1 MIDIKL
7 GSCVAVSH
15 APTILGMDAQ
25 VVLPLVDMTTP
36 RRPHQPRRVDPVVCL
51 QSEIFGQGTECEWL
65 GHPPLST
72 REERFAASGI
82 QSEHIYDGYDSPVGS
97 PASSSGPPAALP
109 RPRVATRAEIEER
122 CRSHTCSLEG
132 GRRSDLALLAPAAR
146 AVSER
151 MLTQLYAELN
161 PWVGGRARWV
171 TEGQV
176 AGGRPSLD
184 VRLDHNWADQRL
196 YLDRHHVA
204 RLCRI
209 LQDLPEDMPAKPS
222 QEHVCVEF
230 VRCLEQQWVTVDQLM
245 PPNWLYVDQ
254 KLDHDEEK
262 DRWVLKGSYMTHVPS
277 SANKQGVVKPREQG
291 RALDSLNPIQRL
303 QHTLQELFKYPSG
316 EVAGTLMWDLKERVL
331 CVQPSAATQYLEL
344 MRCTLDHALVYN
356 SEELLDELQ
365 LPHWYESTGVWTYQ
379 LLRYL
384 CPVDME
390 SLSVGILRQY
400 NRHGSEAPPLE
411 LVSLGSST
419 KYYPVGD
426 GLGGAGRVFSEN
438 AAAQEYV
445 RLGEMRKMLKAV
457 NTRQQGCDALEA
469 DAERRPPPP
478 NNMVNMRLT
487 KRAPA
492 QPPAPAAGA
501 GPSRAVAGPS
511 RARSSSRSPPRSS
524 HIARPSQAVAG
535 PSRARSSDH
544 SPPHLSHIAHCRTP
558 SPSSSSHG
566 PEDLVSPRFVCA
578 TAACPSDP
586 DISPPRGRSPPA
598 SPALTNAGSWANSF
612 RVARDSRSPSSGG
625 PPPTPPSPP
634 RAGRLPR
641 SPARAPPSPA
651 GSDWDAARM
660 ATTSASSVCRFL
672 SVEEV
677 SALKDRRNLT
687 VFMIRFGVTFYDR
700 CRGQRVMY
708 QLGVCN
714 KERGLRLRRHPG
726 ITSKV
731 EKKHNK
737 TIACGNNGWR
747 LPLGGQTTSS
757 NLLEAMISAYAD
769 LSRRDSGHKL
779 PGGHARNIAYSLC
792 TYVEIGAAH
801 VLRCM
806 AHPNATPVYYIFL
819 EDARCLTWHAEFTN
833 EYFERDD
840 RKFTGLQWGTRESA
854 APWLLP
860 ALGALEALRLPPPPP
875 PPPAHQALVAERSE
889 HVDTA
894 WRRNVHEVRD
904 PPARRQGQPS
914 SRTYEHQPGAGGGP
928 LEARCPAGVYLV
940 CGQCSGLVVAGT
952 RSHSRGRRVGDVGGN
967 GLALVVVPFSSLVE
981 ALRGLVFEPTARMV
995 VGCSTLSPSCIL
1007 RHLGLMGSRLR
1018 LCATA
1023 LLLVVLA
1030 WLWVCASIYA
1040 EDVACHASCI
1050 VHDPLDAGHIRRG
1063 RGWTIPSL
1071 RWSQVFLLGRVR
1083 LPALP
1088 ARLDKPRFAARWTQL
1103 RRNLRL
1109 HRIAQAAY
1117 MALVLAVVVFTAAG
1131 GSTCLAHGGWRV
1143 MACFFASNSPQ
1154 SSRQWE
1160 PGWVAN
1166 VAEQDEVLPYTVLD
1180 ELQPLG
1186 DTTVTKDEAAW
1197 LDTELNA
1204 TFGGHP
1210 DFKEEHWEEMRNVLR
1225 RCKTTFANSPH
1236 DLTGYKG
1243 KAEHNTFS
1251 IPFVDESKA
1260 AYQSPRKY
1268 NEVLRGPQGCQPALP
1283 QCLKDNTLPHRPE
1296 ELYQKVAKAK
1306 FKTTL
1311 DATKAFHQ
1319 IPMATEEDRSKT
1331 AFWWKN
1337 QLYQYTSMPFGA
1349 AGATSAFVRIMDY
1362 ELRHLQHCTV
1372 AYVDDVVVYT
1382 DSTPEQHLKDVEDVL
1397 RTLGDA
1403 GIRLHAGKSTFG
1415 ITSGKTSASLNRIGH
1430 NSIGAQEAKCK
1441 AIQELPSPQDKT
1453 GLRSILGMMNYYKGL
1468 VGEPGGPNY
1477 SEMARPLNDLLK
1489 KEVTDIK
1496 GAWGKEQDRALQ
1508 ELKDALCS
1516 GRCLRP
1522 IDYDRPLILYTD
1534 WSTYGIGA
1542 VLGQKDDDGKEY
1554 ICMAISRSLSKT
1566 ERQYASFK
1574 GEMLAVVWAVR
1585 TLRQYLHG
1593 VHFTLVTDHS
1603 PLTTLMEKADLQGQ
1617 HLRWAISLQEFDF
1630 TVKYRPGA
1638 KNSNADAPSRY
1649 PLPSTTDETGARHE
1663 REKVTALHAGVG
1675 EVHMKDFCD
1684 HLCFMLAGDAF
1695 PGEEATPEV
1704 QVANYCRMAAMEQ
1717 LGTGPVHRLFDLHYR
1732 EELECNH
1739 GDMFDTDLPELV
1751 TDSGR
1756 LARAAW
1762 KALSLVR
1769 PTRGTHGEGSPAM
1782 YSNEYFEGERILKP
1796 EKVDTRVLGRRF
1808 FSQAR
1813 EEGVVCYEPCGGLC
1827 AGLEMLLRSGM
1838 KVDRYLYQDISP
1850 SSRTVARARCTALL
1864 RRYPDL
1870 ISPRAIEFG
1879 ALPQDLRDTTS
1890 ADFIRAGALQGRQWV
1905 MVCGFPCQDLS
1916 PAGTLTG
1923 LDGRHSKLFYEVV
1936 RLLST
1941 LQQLQQQRPPGYILE
1956 NVSPLSH
1963 RPGTKIRDEVFPYI
1977 ASVIGRPVSFDAAQA
1992 GAYAHRLRAYWSNL
2006 FQSHQFRSVM
2016 SKVVRPEGRIVSSII
2031 CKGWHPRPV
2040 IRTDRAPHYVV
2051 NVVGEPLRALPTI
2064 MATQGSRAFRRARM
2078 GTVVRNQDDED
2089 AEEES
2094 REVNLDEKA
2103 RAMGYSAS
2111 ELRMADGLNDVELA
2125 SILGLAMDR
2134 RAMELLMAVAEA
2146 SRKGLPHSEESP
2158 EAENSPGQPIA
2169 VDNNWADHE
2178 RSDLQQR
2185 QALLAEWVEN
2195 SNAYTQQVAKTMT
2208 HRDWEEKLRVMCSQ
2222 GQKGAEG
2229 IGAQRQKAGT
2239 KKKKKKKEWQLYT
2252 MAQYRQRHENHFVKE
2267 GATPAA
2273 RVDVPAWSPPAKDS
2287 EMRLPRLACTTRFE
2301 DLMASV
2307 AEQQVDRDKH
2317 RDVHDDA
2324 WCLRWLKSNGRV
2336 RLPEEEV
2343 RRVRRRAARHR
2354 WDEATDEIYMVT
2366 LSGKEVRIPKPADRL
2381 ALVKEYHSRTGHWGI
2396 RRTQYLLWQRHWWAD
2411 LKKDVEAVVTQCE
2424 TCQRVKTHYAREEAC
2439 LSPLEIVS
2447 FMYRWSLDLAWPSRR
2462 ETKSG
2467 NNRVLIM
2474 TEHYTRFIVCV
2485 PIPDKEASTIAAAF
2499 RSHVLAVF
2507 GAPAEC
2513 LVDGGKEFEGE
2524 FKQLCRDCLI
2534 DRRVTSPDSPE
2545 GNGLTERV
2553 VRTMK
2558 FCFKK
2563 LALEKGLDY
2572 EWDEQL
2578 WPLVLSYNAA
2588 RQESTGVAP
2597 FTMLFAQEAVVPP
2610 DLKQAPSIDFGA
2622 EVEDEKDAR
2631 VKDLHRRAQVVR
2643 RLMVHAGCSLEV
2655 AQHRDT
2661 LHYEGRRGGGYEPSP
2676 HQFKVGDFVYIRQKP
2691 RSGMEVATK
2700 SAILKLVK
2708 IQRDGVVV
2716 LEDAT
2721 KLREKSTVQSIA
2733 PCHLQV
2739 KDQYDCSA
2747 AVPSKHLACEVCR
2760 KTDGE
2765 AEMLLCDAC
2774 NRGYHLWC
2782 LTPAL
2787 DGVPEGE
2794 WLCPRCSGTGMQAA
2808 NAEVQTQKDESS
2820 GALEDRLGM
2829 KEQQLNEKLSAE
2841 MRLLPADVGPRRVV
2855 KGDKFQP
2862 WHAISS
2868 REMLLKE
2875 KDMFLGMPDQIDW
2888 GRQDKVKSLFIK
2900 SLDPVFYAPVVNR
2913 LLLHDQRAAES
2924 LATIRQWTRECY
2936 AQHGTDSHVPPA
2948 ARTFSALALTGQ
2960 SDDEDFKTIF
2970 SELRDQLFDMKKE
2983 INALHNRIDDTKGFT
2998 TRSDKNAIGRGGHGD
3013 GVRFAAKPLPEHG
3026 NFPQT
3031 FRGKPSGK
3039 VAFHKPTGTFVPL
3052 CRNPTC
3058 SATAEKHWHR
3068 DCPHGGPRGH
3078 VGAHGFSVADS
3089 ENDVFATLF
3098 QNAMDNNDAA
3108 RFDAVC
3114 CIADGKPELF
3124 CVNKHAVKHY
3134 KSSATLT
3141 YVNRETVKLYTR

>member
-1 MIDIKL
+1 MWEATTGHL
-7 GSCVAVSH
+7 SWC
-15 APTILGMDAQ
+15 PFQ
-25 VVLPLVDMTTP
+25 VWW
-36 RRPHQPRRVDPVVCL
+36 RRFV
-51 QSEIFGQGTECEWL
+51 
-65 GHPPLST
+65 
-72 REERFAASGI
+72 
-82 QSEHIYDGYDSPVGS
+82 
-97 PASSSGPPAALP
+97 
-109 RPRVATRAEIEER
+109 
-122 CRSHTCSLEG
+122 
-132 GRRSDLALLAPAAR
+132 
-146 AVSER
+146 
-151 MLTQLYAELN
+151 
-161 PWVGGRARWV
+161 
-171 TEGQV
+171 
-176 AGGRPSLD
+176 PSLLHQLP
-184 VRLDHNWADQRL
+184 VWWST
-196 YLDRHHVA
+196 A
-204 RLCRI
+204 R
-209 LQDLPEDMPAKPS
+209 
-222 QEHVCVEF
+222 
-230 VRCLEQQWVTVDQLM
+230 RCPLRASYDI
-245 PPNWLYVDQ
+245 
-254 KLDHDEEK
+254 
-262 DRWVLKGSYMTHVPS
+262 WVLW
-277 SANKQGVVKPREQG
+277 
-291 RALDSLNPIQRL
+291 ALACVWYVGLLIL
-303 QHTLQELFKYPSG
+303 
-316 EVAGTLMWDLKERVL
+316 RV
-331 CVQPSAATQYLEL
+331 
-344 MRCTLDHALVYN
+344 
-356 SEELLDELQ
+356 
-365 LPHWYESTGVWTYQ
+365 TGVY
-379 LLRYL
+379 
-384 CPVDME
+384 
-390 SLSVGILRQY
+390 
-400 NRHGSEAPPLE
+400 
-411 LVSLGSST
+411 
-419 KYYPVGD
+419 
-426 GLGGAGRVFSEN
+426 AGVHRV
-438 AAAQEYV
+438 
-445 RLGEMRKMLKAV
+445 
-457 NTRQQGCDALEA
+457 
-469 DAERRPPPP
+469 
-478 NNMVNMRLT
+478 
-487 KRAPA
+487 
-492 QPPAPAAGA
+492 
-501 GPSRAVAGPS
+501 
-511 RARSSSRSPPRSS
+511 
-524 HIARPSQAVAG
+524 
-535 PSRARSSDH
+535 
-544 SPPHLSHIAHCRTP
+544 
-558 SPSSSSHG
+558 
-566 PEDLVSPRFVCA
+566 
-578 TAACPSDP
+578 
-586 DISPPRGRSPPA
+586 
-598 SPALTNAGSWANSF
+598 
-612 RVARDSRSPSSGG
+612 
-625 PPPTPPSPP
+625 
-634 RAGRLPR
+634 RAG
-641 SPARAPPSPA
+641 
-651 GSDWDAARM
+651 DW
-660 ATTSASSVCRFL
+660 V
-672 SVEEV
+672 
-677 SALKDRRNLT
+677 
-687 VFMIRFGVTFYDR
+687 
-700 CRGQRVMY
+700 VM
-708 QLGVCN
+708 
-714 KERGLRLRRHPG
+714 
-726 ITSKV
+726 
-731 EKKHNK
+731 
-737 TIACGNNGWR
+737 
-747 LPLGGQTTSS
+747 PL
-757 NLLEAMISAYAD
+757 
-769 LSRRDSGHKL
+769 
-779 PGGHARNIAYSLC
+779 
-792 TYVEIGAAH
+792 
-801 VLRCM
+801 
-806 AHPNATPVYYIFL
+806 
-819 EDARCLTWHAEFTN
+819 
-833 EYFERDD
+833 
-840 RKFTGLQWGTRESA
+840 
-854 APWLLP
+854 
-860 ALGALEALRLPPPPP
+860 
-875 PPPAHQALVAERSE
+875 
-889 HVDTA
+889 
-894 WRRNVHEVRD
+894 
-904 PPARRQGQPS
+904 
-914 SRTYEHQPGAGGGP
+914 
-928 LEARCPAGVYLV
+928 
-940 CGQCSGLVVAGT
+940 
-952 RSHSRGRRVGDVGGN
+952 
-967 GLALVVVPFSSLVE
+967 
-981 ALRGLVFEPTARMV
+981 RMV
-995 VGCSTLSPSCIL
+995 VISLACWSQCVIF
-1007 RHLGLMGSRLR
+1007 
-1018 LCATA
+1018 
-1023 LLLVVLA
+1023 LLFMVLA
-1030 WLWVCASIYA
+1030 WLWVCAEIYA
-1040 EDVACHASCI
+1040 GDVACHGSGPSRC
-1050 VHDPLDAGHIRRG
+1050 PFGAGHIRRG
-1063 RGWTIPSL
+1063 RGWTIPTL
-1071 RWSQVFLLGRVR
+1071 RWSQVFLLGRMR
-1083 LPALP
+1083 LPVLP
-1088 ARLDKPRFAARWTQL
+1088 ARLEKPRFAARWARL

-1109 HRIAQAAY
+1109 HRVAQAAY
-1117 MALVLAVVVFTAAG
+1117 VAFVLAVVVFTAAG
-1131 GSTCLAHGGWRV
+1131 GSTRLAHGGWRV
-1143 MACFFASNSPQ
+1143 MACFFASHSPAAAAHFNRILRFFLLLCGILWVAGKMTECAPIIYGVTSPTRSAWGSSPCTSWEAQQ

-1236 DLTGYKG
+1236 DLKGYKG
-1243 KAEHNTFS
+1243 KAKHNTFS

-1260 AYQSPRKY
+1260 AYQRPRKY
-1268 NEVLRGPQGCQPALP
+1268 SPGEQEIIDIHCKELLEYGFIEPAAKHCRHASNVVVAGKKDHETGLWTQTRFCVDLRGVNRHS
-1283 QCLKDNTLPHRPE
+1283 LKDNTLPHRPE

-1337 QLYQYTSMPFGA
+1337 QLVPIHLD
-1349 AGATSAFVRIMDY
+1349 AFWCSWSYFCVR
-1362 ELRHLQHCTV
+1362 
-1372 AYVDDVVVYT
+1372 
-1382 DSTPEQHLKDVEDVL
+1382 
-1397 RTLGDA
+1397 
-1403 GIRLHAGKSTFG
+1403 KSTFG
-1415 ITSGKTSASLNRIGH
+1415 AATVDFLGYRIGH

-1496 GAWGKEQDRALQ
+1496 AAWGKQQDQALQ

-1630 TVKYRPGA
+1630 TVQYRPGA
-1638 KNSNADAPSRY
+1638 KNSNADVPSRY

-1663 REKVTALHAGVG
+1663 REKVTAFHAGVG
-1675 EVHMKDFCD
+1675 EVHTKDFCD
-1684 HLCFMLAGDAF
+1684 HLCLMLAGDAS

-1717 LGTGPVHRLFDLHYR
+1717 LGTGPVHRLFDLHYH

-1769 PTRGTHGEGSPAM
+1769 PTRGTHGEGSPAV

-1796 EKVDTRVLGRRF
+1796 EKVDTRVLSSRF

-1813 EEGVVCYEPCGGLC
+1813 QEGVVCYEPCGGLC

-1850 SSRTVARARCTALL
+1850 SSQTVARARCAALL

-1870 ISPRAIEFG
+1870 ISPHAIELG
-1879 ALPQDLRDTTS
+1879 ALPQDLRETTS

-1941 LQQLQQQRPPGYILE
+1941 LQQLQRQRPPGYILE

-2078 GTVVRNQDDED
+2078 GTVVRNQDGED

-2094 REVNLDEKA
+2094 REVNLEEKT

-2111 ELRMADGLNDVELA
+2111 ELRMADGLSDVELA

-2146 SRKGLPHSEESP
+2146 SRKGLPHSKESP

-2208 HRDWEEKLRVMCSQ
+2208 HRDWEEKLRIMCSQ

-2239 KKKKKKKEWQLYT
+2239 KKKKKNEWQLYT

-2267 GATPAA
+2267 GAIPAA
-2273 RVDVPAWSPPAKDS
+2273 HVDVPAWSPPTRES
-2287 EMRLPRLACTTRFE
+2287 EMRLPRLTCTTRFE

-2366 LSGKEVRIPKPADRL
+2366 MSGKEVRIPKPADRL

-2396 RRTQYLLWQRHWWAD
+2396 RRTQHLLWQRHWWAD

-2610 DLKQAPSIDFGA
+2610 DLKRAPSIDFA
-2622 EVEDEKDAR
+2622 VEVEDEKDAR
-2631 VKDLHRRAQVVR
+2631 VKDLHQRAQVVR

-2655 AQHRDT
+2655 AQHRDA
-2661 LHYEGRRGGGYEPSP
+2661 LHYERRRGGGYEPSP

-2765 AEMLLCDAC
+2765 AEMLLCDTC

-2794 WLCPRCSGTGMQAA
+2794 WLCPMCSGTGRQAA

-2820 GALEDRLGM
+2820 GALEDKLGM

-2875 KDMFLGMPDQIDW
+2875 EDMFLGMPDQIDW
-2888 GRQDKVKSLFIK
+2888 GRQDKLSEAVQIFMPGHWNEGHRTVLSKKYREQKAMARHLRDAPLMPALAEEEVERRGELRHMTKAQVKEASALQWGLELVITVPSEVRRLATEVDWK
-2900 SLDPVFYAPVVNR
+2900 SVNGVWDPWAGTGVISEVMVEQWPQLRFMNNDWNSQLGWPEAHDALQPGNYRIWKEKYGICDAVVTSPWFAALDIAFPLAVMASRVVACVHVPSYY
-2913 LLLHDQRAAES
+2913 LTDMTESRAAYFRRLSQTGRLHVIGHLEHGPIGRRCMWV
-2924 LATIRQWTRECY
+2924 LVFKNPLIR
-2936 AQHGTDSHVPPA
+2936 
-2948 ARTFSALALTGQ
+2948 ARMLQGGEGEGIGMFTFSL
-2960 SDDEDFKTIF
+2960 
-2970 SELRDQLFDMKKE
+2970 
-2983 INALHNRIDDTKGFT
+2983 
-2998 TRSDKNAIGRGGHGD
+2998 
-3013 GVRFAAKPLPEHG
+3013 
-3026 NFPQT
+3026 
-3031 FRGKPSGK
+3031 GK
-3039 VAFHKPTGTFVPL
+3039 F
-3052 CRNPTC
+3052 
-3058 SATAEKHWHR
+3058 
-3068 DCPHGGPRGH
+3068 
-3078 VGAHGFSVADS
+3078 
-3089 ENDVFATLF
+3089 
-3098 QNAMDNNDAA
+3098 M
-3108 RFDAVC
+3108 
-3114 CIADGKPELF
+3114 ADGDTTQYAEQA
-3124 CVNKHAVKHY
+3124 HI
-3134 KSSATLT
+3134 
-3141 YVNRETVKLYTR
+3141 

>member
-1 MIDIKL
+1 
-7 GSCVAVSH
+7 
-15 APTILGMDAQ
+15 
-25 VVLPLVDMTTP
+25 
-36 RRPHQPRRVDPVVCL
+36 
-51 QSEIFGQGTECEWL
+51 
-65 GHPPLST
+65 
-72 REERFAASGI
+72 
-82 QSEHIYDGYDSPVGS
+82 
-97 PASSSGPPAALP
+97 
-109 RPRVATRAEIEER
+109 
-122 CRSHTCSLEG
+122 
-132 GRRSDLALLAPAAR
+132 
-146 AVSER
+146 
-151 MLTQLYAELN
+151 
-161 PWVGGRARWV
+161 
-171 TEGQV
+171 
-176 AGGRPSLD
+176 
-184 VRLDHNWADQRL
+184 
-196 YLDRHHVA
+196 
-204 RLCRI
+204 
-209 LQDLPEDMPAKPS
+209 
-222 QEHVCVEF
+222 
-230 VRCLEQQWVTVDQLM
+230 
-245 PPNWLYVDQ
+245 
-254 KLDHDEEK
+254 
-262 DRWVLKGSYMTHVPS
+262 
-277 SANKQGVVKPREQG
+277 
-291 RALDSLNPIQRL
+291 
-303 QHTLQELFKYPSG
+303 
-316 EVAGTLMWDLKERVL
+316 
-331 CVQPSAATQYLEL
+331 
-344 MRCTLDHALVYN
+344 
-356 SEELLDELQ
+356 
-365 LPHWYESTGVWTYQ
+365 
-379 LLRYL
+379 
-384 CPVDME
+384 
-390 SLSVGILRQY
+390 
-400 NRHGSEAPPLE
+400 
-411 LVSLGSST
+411 
-419 KYYPVGD
+419 
-426 GLGGAGRVFSEN
+426 
-438 AAAQEYV
+438 
-445 RLGEMRKMLKAV
+445 
-457 NTRQQGCDALEA
+457 
-469 DAERRPPPP
+469 
-478 NNMVNMRLT
+478 
-487 KRAPA
+487 
-492 QPPAPAAGA
+492 
-501 GPSRAVAGPS
+501 
-511 RARSSSRSPPRSS
+511 
-524 HIARPSQAVAG
+524 
-535 PSRARSSDH
+535 
-544 SPPHLSHIAHCRTP
+544 
-558 SPSSSSHG
+558 
-566 PEDLVSPRFVCA
+566 
-578 TAACPSDP
+578 
-586 DISPPRGRSPPA
+586 
-598 SPALTNAGSWANSF
+598 
-612 RVARDSRSPSSGG
+612 
-625 PPPTPPSPP
+625 
-634 RAGRLPR
+634 
-641 SPARAPPSPA
+641 
-651 GSDWDAARM
+651 
-660 ATTSASSVCRFL
+660 
-672 SVEEV
+672 
-677 SALKDRRNLT
+677 
-687 VFMIRFGVTFYDR
+687 
-700 CRGQRVMY
+700 MY

-714 KERGLRLRRHPG
+714 QERGLRMPRRPG
-726 ITSKV
+726 ITRQV
-731 EKKHNK
+731 ERKHNK
-737 TIACGNNGWR
+737 TIACGDKGWR

-757 NLLEAMISAYAD
+757 GLLEAMTSAWAD
-769 LSRRDSGHKL
+769 LSHRDSGHRL
-779 PGGHARNIAYSLC
+779 PGGHARNVAFALC
-792 TYVEIGAAH
+792 KYVEFEAAH

-806 AHPNATPVYYIFL
+806 AHPGATPVYYIFL
-819 EDARCLTWHAEFTN
+819 EDERCLSWQAEFTN

-840 RKFTGLQWGTRESA
+840 RKFTSLQWGTRHSA
-854 APWLLP
+854 APWLMP

-875 PPPAHQALVAERSE
+875 PPPARQAHVAERPE
-889 HVDTA
+889 HMDTA
-894 WRRNVHEVRD
+894 SRRNVHEAFQRHTD
-904 PPARRQGQPS
+904 EQREAQRQAHFQQGS
-914 SRTYEHQPGAGGGP
+914 PGAAGGWP
-928 LEARCPAGVYLV
+928 W
-940 CGQCSGLVVAGT
+940 QCSGLVVVGT
-952 RSHSRGRRVGDVGGN
+952 RSRSRGRHMGDVGG
-967 GLALVVVPFSSLVE
+967 SSLAPVMC
-981 ALRGLVFEPTARMV
+981 VI
-995 VGCSTLSPSCIL
+995 IL
-1007 RHLGLMGSRLR
+1007 LFM
-1018 LCATA
+1018 
-1023 LLLVVLA
+1023 VLA
-1030 WLWVCASIYA
+1030 WLWVCADIYA
-1040 EDVACHASCI
+1040 GDVACHGSCPL
-1050 VHDPLDAGHIRRG
+1050 HCPLDAGRVQRG
-1063 RGWTIPSL
+1063 RGWTVPTL
-1071 RWSQVFLLGRVR
+1071 RWSQVFLLGRVH

-1088 ARLDKPRFAARWTQL
+1088 ARLDKPRFAACWAQL

-1109 HRIAQAAY
+1109 HRVAQAAY
-1117 MALVLAVVVFTAAG
+1117 MALVLAVVIFTAAG
-1131 GSTCLAHGGWRV
+1131 RSTRLAHGGWRV
-1143 MACFFASNSPQ
+1143 MACFFASHSPAAAAHFNRILRFFLLLCGILWVAGKMTECAPTYGVTSPTRSAWGSSPCTSWEAQQ

-1225 RCKTTFANSPH
+1225 RHASNVVVAGKKDH
-1236 DLTGYKG
+1236 ETGLW
-1243 KAEHNTFS
+1243 TQTRFC
-1251 IPFVDESKA
+1251 VD
-1260 AYQSPRKY
+1260 
-1268 NEVLRGPQGCQPALP
+1268 LRGVNRHS
-1283 QCLKDNTLPHRPE
+1283 LKDNTLPHRPE

-1372 AYVDDVVVYT
+1372 AYVDDVLVYT

-1415 ITSGKTSASLNRIGH
+1415 AATVDFLGYRIGH

-1496 GAWGKEQDRALQ
+1496 AAWGKEQDQALQ

-1638 KNSNADAPSRY
+1638 KNSNADVPSRY

-1675 EVHMKDFCD
+1675 EVHAKDFGD
-1684 HLCFMLAGDAF
+1684 HLCFMLAGDTF

-1704 QVANYCRMAAMEQ
+1704 QVANYCRMAATEQ
-1717 LGTGPVHRLFDLHYR
+1717 LGTGPVHRLFDLHYH

-1769 PTRGTHGEGSPAM
+1769 PTRGTHGEGSPAV

-1796 EKVDTRVLGRRF
+1796 EKVDTRVLGSRF

-1813 EEGVVCYEPCGGLC
+1813 QEGVVCYEPCGGLC

-1850 SSRTVARARCTALL
+1850 SSQTVARA
-1864 RRYPDL
+1864 
-1870 ISPRAIEFG
+1870 
-1879 ALPQDLRDTTS
+1879 
-1890 ADFIRAGALQGRQWV
+1890 
-1905 MVCGFPCQDLS
+1905 
-1916 PAGTLTG
+1916 
-1923 LDGRHSKLFYEVV
+1923 RHSKLFYEVV

-1941 LQQLQQQRPPGYILE
+1941 LQQLQRQRPPGYILE

-2031 CKGWHPRPV
+2031 CKGWHPRSV

-2078 GTVVRNQDDED
+2078 GTVVRNQDGED

-2094 REVNLDEKA
+2094 REVNLEEKT

-2111 ELRMADGLNDVELA
+2111 ELRMADGLSDVELA

-2146 SRKGLPHSEESP
+2146 SRKGLPHSKESP

-2208 HRDWEEKLRVMCSQ
+2208 HRDWEEKLRIMCSQ

-2239 KKKKKKKEWQLYT
+2239 KKKKKNEWQLYT

-2273 RVDVPAWSPPAKDS
+2273 HVDVPAWSPPARES
-2287 EMRLPRLACTTRFE
+2287 EMRLPRLTCTTRFE
-2301 DLMASV
+2301 NLMASV
-2307 AEQQVDRDKH
+2307 AEQQSARDKH

-2324 WCLRWLKSNGRV
+2324 WCLRWLKSNGGV

-2366 LSGKEVRIPKPADRL
+2366 MSGKEVRIPKPADRL

-2396 RRTQYLLWQRHWWAD
+2396 RRTQHLLWQRHWWAD

-2424 TCQRVKTHYAREEAC
+2424 TCQRVKTHYAREVAC

-2474 TEHYTRFIVCV
+2474 TEHYTRFIICV

-2610 DLKQAPSIDFGA
+2610 DLKRAPSMDFAA
-2622 EVEDEKDAR
+2622 EVEDENHQSDDPEPLVAQFDECLKAIAASGAGPLDDEAAKRQLLAALDVEFYKEAITPLRLDTELAKVGIEEIYTHVLEVWWCANPDGPPNRPKAVPIPAHTPLGLAYTGNEQSDISGFLEEFAR
-2631 VKDLHRRAQVVR
+2631 VIGEVTTLLA
-2643 RLMVHAGCSLEV
+2643 SLRHDERDV
-2655 AQHRDT
+2655 SRDT
-2661 LHYEGRRGGGYEPSP
+2661 LPPRRDFTREHGGG
-2676 HQFKVGDFVYIRQKP
+2676 G
-2691 RSGMEVATK
+2691 
-2700 SAILKLVK
+2700 VK
-2708 IQRDGVVV
+2708 FPPGSKWRD
-2716 LEDAT
+2716 E
-2721 KLREKSTVQSIA
+2721 RN
-2733 PCHLQV
+2733 
-2739 KDQYDCSA
+2739 
-2747 AVPSKHLACEVCR
+2747 R
-2760 KTDGE
+2760 RTDGKFHGRDRHVGWKHRFAASPLPKGGNWPQGIRKQGARSISFHSASSAFVQE
-2765 AEMLLCDAC
+2765 C
-2774 NRGYHLWC
+2774 
-2782 LTPAL
+2782 P
-2787 DGVPEGE
+2787 
-2794 WLCPRCSGTGMQAA
+2794 LCPGHFHDTARCPEVSGSCDIELRDAA
-2808 NAEVQTQKDESS
+2808 MDLDEVVSAFQTAFD
-2820 GALEDRLGM
+2820 
-2829 KEQQLNEKLSAE
+2829 NE
-2841 MRLLPADVGPRRVV
+2841 
-2855 KGDKFQP
+2855 
-2862 WHAISS
+2862 
-2868 REMLLKE
+2868 
-2875 KDMFLGMPDQIDW
+2875 
-2888 GRQDKVKSLFIK
+2888 
-2900 SLDPVFYAPVVNR
+2900 N
-2913 LLLHDQRAAES
+2913 
-2924 LATIRQWTRECY
+2924 
-2936 AQHGTDSHVPPA
+2936 
-2948 ARTFSALALTGQ
+2948 
-2960 SDDEDFKTIF
+2960 DEDFADLCHQHDQPLVRDDPEPFTYQVQRDVGLRAHYAGLGRGASDTRMDGVLSDAQSILDTLRSAAAAAQVGGAAAAGKHPPLHIGTLSVPQAVCDAPPPANHEIDAGLHPF
-2970 SELRDQLFDMKKE
+2970 SASDPASFGSPFEEPLRVSFMDRVMPECSDTSLKLCSIDSLHESIHPGELSV
-2983 INALHNRIDDTKGFT
+2983 IDDDDDSDGFSYSGDEIPSAPPATRSRVGVATLPRVFSFASLALPALMCLACVSAVQGSVMLDRDPEFT
-2998 TRSDKNAIGRGGHGD
+2998 TAVH
-3013 GVRFAAKPLPEHG
+3013 
-3026 NFPQT
+3026 
-3031 FRGKPSGK
+3031 
-3039 VAFHKPTGTFVPL
+3039 PTGVTANGLAALPYTLIFGIPFHSVV
-3052 CRNPTC
+3052 
-3058 SATAEKHWHR
+3058 SAGLGSDFHFS
-3068 DCPHGGPRGH
+3068 
-3078 VGAHGFSVADS
+3078 GFL
-3089 ENDVFATLF
+3089 NLF
-3098 QNAMDNNDAA
+3098 YEPY
-3108 RFDAVC
+3108 
-3114 CIADGKPELF
+3114 ILGKPED
-3124 CVNKHAVKHY
+3124 A
-3134 KSSATLT
+3134 SSERLL
-3141 YVNRETVKLYTR
+3141 NIF

>member
-1 MIDIKL
+1 M
-7 GSCVAVSH
+7 VH
-15 APTILGMDAQ
+15 
-25 VVLPLVDMTTP
+25 
-36 RRPHQPRRVDPVVCL
+36 
-51 QSEIFGQGTECEWL
+51 
-65 GHPPLST
+65 
-72 REERFAASGI
+72 
-82 QSEHIYDGYDSPVGS
+82 
-97 PASSSGPPAALP
+97 
-109 RPRVATRAEIEER
+109 
-122 CRSHTCSLEG
+122 
-132 GRRSDLALLAPAAR
+132 
-146 AVSER
+146 
-151 MLTQLYAELN
+151 
-161 PWVGGRARWV
+161 
-171 TEGQV
+171 
-176 AGGRPSLD
+176 
-184 VRLDHNWADQRL
+184 
-196 YLDRHHVA
+196 
-204 RLCRI
+204 
-209 LQDLPEDMPAKPS
+209 
-222 QEHVCVEF
+222 
-230 VRCLEQQWVTVDQLM
+230 
-245 PPNWLYVDQ
+245 
-254 KLDHDEEK
+254 
-262 DRWVLKGSYMTHVPS
+262 
-277 SANKQGVVKPREQG
+277 
-291 RALDSLNPIQRL
+291 
-303 QHTLQELFKYPSG
+303 
-316 EVAGTLMWDLKERVL
+316 
-331 CVQPSAATQYLEL
+331 VQPVRGHQLVQRHPLLLE
-344 MRCTLDHALVYN
+344 TADEFHADM
-356 SEELLDELQ
+356 LL
-365 LPHWYESTGVWTYQ
+365 
-379 LLRYL
+379 
-384 CPVDME
+384 
-390 SLSVGILRQY
+390 
-400 NRHGSEAPPLE
+400 
-411 LVSLGSST
+411 
-419 KYYPVGD
+419 
-426 GLGGAGRVFSEN
+426 
-438 AAAQEYV
+438 
-445 RLGEMRKMLKAV
+445 
-457 NTRQQGCDALEA
+457 
-469 DAERRPPPP
+469 
-478 NNMVNMRLT
+478 
-487 KRAPA
+487 
-492 QPPAPAAGA
+492 
-501 GPSRAVAGPS
+501 
-511 RARSSSRSPPRSS
+511 
-524 HIARPSQAVAG
+524 
-535 PSRARSSDH
+535 
-544 SPPHLSHIAHCRTP
+544 
-558 SPSSSSHG
+558 
-566 PEDLVSPRFVCA
+566 
-578 TAACPSDP
+578 
-586 DISPPRGRSPPA
+586 GRS
-598 SPALTNAGSWANSF
+598 
-612 RVARDSRSPSSGG
+612 
-625 PPPTPPSPP
+625 
-634 RAGRLPR
+634 GRHVL
-641 SPARAPPSPA
+641 
-651 GSDWDAARM
+651 GK
-660 ATTSASSVCRFL
+660 V
-672 SVEEV
+672 
-677 SALKDRRNLT
+677 LKDRRNLT
-687 VFMIRFGVTFYDR
+687 VFMVKFGVTFVDR
-700 CRGQRVMY
+700 CRGQRVVY
-708 QLGVCN
+708 ELGVCN
-714 KERGLRLRRHPG
+714 QERGLRLRKHPG

-731 EKKHNK
+731 AKKHDK
-737 TIACGNNGWR
+737 TIACGDRGWR

-757 NLLEAMISAYAD
+757 NLLEAIMSAYAD
-769 LSRRDSGHKL
+769 LSHHSSGHRR
-779 PGGHARNIAYSLC
+779 PGGHARNIEYSLC
-792 TYVEIGAAH
+792 AYVELGSAH

-806 AHPNATPVYYIFL
+806 AHPNATPVYYIFM
-819 EDARCLTWHAEFTN
+819 EDQLCRTWHAEFTN
-833 EYFERDD
+833 EYFMRDD
-840 RKFTGLQWGTRESA
+840 RKFTCLQWGTREVA

-860 ALGALEALRLPPPPP
+860 ALGALEARRLPPS
-875 PPPAHQALVAERSE
+875 PPAHQARVAERSE

-894 WRRNVHEVRD
+894 RRRNVHE
-904 PPARRQGQPS
+904 
-914 SRTYEHQPGAGGGP
+914 
-928 LEARCPAGVYLV
+928 
-940 CGQCSGLVVAGT
+940 CSGLVVAGT
-952 RSHSRGRRVGDVGGN
+952 RSRSHGRRVGDVGGN
-967 GLALVVVPFSSLVE
+967 GMALVMVPFSSLVE
-981 ALRGLVFEPTARMV
+981 ALRGLVFEPAASMV
-995 VGCSTLSPSCIL
+995 VVCSTLSPSCIL

-1018 LCATA
+1018 LCAAA

-1030 WLWVCASIYA
+1030 WLWVCTSIYA

-1050 VHDPLDAGHIRRG
+1050 VHDPLDAGRIRRD

-1071 RWSQVFLLGRVR
+1071 RWSQVFLLGRVC

-1117 MALVLAVVVFTAAG
+1117 MALVLAVVVSTAAG
-1131 GSTCLAHGGWRV
+1131 GSTRLAHGGWRV
-1143 MACFFASNSPQ
+1143 MACFFASNSPAAAVHFNRILRFFLLLCGILWVAGKLTESVPTYDVMSPTRSAWGSSPCTSWEAQQ

-1160 PGWVAN
+1160 PGWEAN

-1251 IPFVDESKA
+1251 IPFVHESKA
-1260 AYQSPRKY
+1260 AYQRPRKY
-1268 NEVLRGPQGCQPALP
+1268 SPGEQEIIDIHCKELLEYGFIEPAAKHCRHASNVVVAGKKDHETGLWTQTRFCVDLRGVNRHS
-1283 QCLKDNTLPHRPE
+1283 LKDNTLPHRPE

-1372 AYVDDVVVYT
+1372 AYVDDVVVDT

-1415 ITSGKTSASLNRIGH
+1415 AATVDFLGYRIGH

-1496 GAWGKEQDRALQ
+1496 GAWGKEQDQALQ
-1508 ELKDALCS
+1508 DLKDALCS

-1603 PLTTLMEKADLQGQ
+1603 PLTTLMEKPDLQGQ

-1630 TVKYRPGA
+1630 TVQYRPGA
-1638 KNSNADAPSRY
+1638 KNSNADVPSRY

-1663 REKVTALHAGVG
+1663 REKVTAFHAGVG
-1675 EVHMKDFCD
+1675 EVHTKDFCD
-1684 HLCFMLAGDAF
+1684 HLCFMLAGDAS

-1739 GDMFDTDLPELV
+1739 GDMFDTDLPKLV

-1769 PTRGTHGEGSPAM
+1769 PTRGTHGEGSPAV

-1796 EKVDTRVLGRRF
+1796 EKVDTRVLGRQF

-1879 ALPQDLRDTTS
+1879 ALPQDLHDTTS
-1890 ADFIRAGALQGRQWV
+1890 ADFIRAGALQGRRWV

-2006 FQSHQFRSVM
+2006 FQIHQFRSVM
-2016 SKVVRPEGRIVSSII
+2016 SKVARPEGRIVSSIL

-2040 IRTDRAPHYVV
+2040 IRTDRSPHYVV

-2103 RAMGYSAS
+2103 RAMGYNAS
-2111 ELRMADGLNDVELA
+2111 ELRMAVGLNDVELA

-2158 EAENSPGQPIA
+2158 EAGNSPGQPIA
-2169 VDNNWADHE
+2169 VDNNWADHA

-2208 HRDWEEKLRVMCSQ
+2208 HRDWEEKLQVMCSQ

-2229 IGAQRQKAGT
+2229 IGAQRQKVGT
-2239 KKKKKKKEWQLYT
+2239 KKKKKKEWQLYT
-2252 MAQYRQRHENHFVKE
+2252 MEQYRQRHENHFVKE

-2273 RVDVPAWSPPAKDS
+2273 RVDVPAWNPPAKDS

-2324 WCLRWLKSNGRV
+2324 WCLRWLKSNGSV

-2396 RRTQYLLWQRHWWAD
+2396 RRTQHLLWQRHWWAD

-2462 ETKSG
+2462 QTKTG

-2485 PIPDKEASTIAAAF
+2485 PIPDKEARTIAAAF

-2610 DLKQAPSIDFGA
+2610 DLKQAPSIDFGV

-2631 VKDLHRRAQVVR
+2631 VKDLLRRAQVVR

-2661 LHYEGRRGGGYEPSP
+2661 LHYEGRRGGGYEPRP
-2676 HQFKVGDFVYIRQKP
+2676 HPFKVGDFVYTRQKP

-2820 GALEDRLGM
+2820 GVLEDRLGM

-2841 MRLLPADVGPRRVV
+2841 CACCQQTWV
-2855 KGDKFQP
+2855 
-2862 WHAISS
+2862 
-2868 REMLLKE
+2868 
-2875 KDMFLGMPDQIDW
+2875 
-2888 GRQDKVKSLFIK
+2888 
-2900 SLDPVFYAPVVNR
+2900 PVV
-2913 LLLHDQRAAES
+2913 
-2924 LATIRQWTRECY
+2924 W
-2936 AQHGTDSHVPPA
+2936 
-2948 ARTFSALALTGQ
+2948 
-2960 SDDEDFKTIF
+2960 
-2970 SELRDQLFDMKKE
+2970 
-2983 INALHNRIDDTKGFT
+2983 
-2998 TRSDKNAIGRGGHGD
+2998 
-3013 GVRFAAKPLPEHG
+3013 
-3026 NFPQT
+3026 
-3031 FRGKPSGK
+3031 
-3039 VAFHKPTGTFVPL
+3039 
-3052 CRNPTC
+3052 
-3058 SATAEKHWHR
+3058 
-3068 DCPHGGPRGH
+3068 
-3078 VGAHGFSVADS
+3078 
-3089 ENDVFATLF
+3089 
-3098 QNAMDNNDAA
+3098 
-3108 RFDAVC
+3108 
-3114 CIADGKPELF
+3114 
-3124 CVNKHAVKHY
+3124 
-3134 KSSATLT
+3134 
-3141 YVNRETVKLYTR
+3141 

>member
-1 MIDIKL
+1 M
-7 GSCVAVSH
+7 
-15 APTILGMDAQ
+15 
-25 VVLPLVDMTTP
+25 
-36 RRPHQPRRVDPVVCL
+36 
-51 QSEIFGQGTECEWL
+51 
-65 GHPPLST
+65 
-72 REERFAASGI
+72 
-82 QSEHIYDGYDSPVGS
+82 
-97 PASSSGPPAALP
+97 
-109 RPRVATRAEIEER
+109 
-122 CRSHTCSLEG
+122 
-132 GRRSDLALLAPAAR
+132 
-146 AVSER
+146 
-151 MLTQLYAELN
+151 
-161 PWVGGRARWV
+161 
-171 TEGQV
+171 
-176 AGGRPSLD
+176 
-184 VRLDHNWADQRL
+184 
-196 YLDRHHVA
+196 
-204 RLCRI
+204 
-209 LQDLPEDMPAKPS
+209 
-222 QEHVCVEF
+222 
-230 VRCLEQQWVTVDQLM
+230 
-245 PPNWLYVDQ
+245 
-254 KLDHDEEK
+254 
-262 DRWVLKGSYMTHVPS
+262 
-277 SANKQGVVKPREQG
+277 GV
-291 RALDSLNPIQRL
+291 
-303 QHTLQELFKYPSG
+303 
-316 EVAGTLMWDLKERVL
+316 
-331 CVQPSAATQYLEL
+331 
-344 MRCTLDHALVYN
+344 
-356 SEELLDELQ
+356 
-365 LPHWYESTGVWTYQ
+365 
-379 LLRYL
+379 
-384 CPVDME
+384 
-390 SLSVGILRQY
+390 
-400 NRHGSEAPPLE
+400 
-411 LVSLGSST
+411 
-419 KYYPVGD
+419 
-426 GLGGAGRVFSEN
+426 
-438 AAAQEYV
+438 
-445 RLGEMRKMLKAV
+445 
-457 NTRQQGCDALEA
+457 
-469 DAERRPPPP
+469 
-478 NNMVNMRLT
+478 
-487 KRAPA
+487 
-492 QPPAPAAGA
+492 
-501 GPSRAVAGPS
+501 
-511 RARSSSRSPPRSS
+511 
-524 HIARPSQAVAG
+524 
-535 PSRARSSDH
+535 
-544 SPPHLSHIAHCRTP
+544 
-558 SPSSSSHG
+558 
-566 PEDLVSPRFVCA
+566 
-578 TAACPSDP
+578 
-586 DISPPRGRSPPA
+586 
-598 SPALTNAGSWANSF
+598 
-612 RVARDSRSPSSGG
+612 
-625 PPPTPPSPP
+625 
-634 RAGRLPR
+634 
-641 SPARAPPSPA
+641 
-651 GSDWDAARM
+651 
-660 ATTSASSVCRFL
+660 
-672 SVEEV
+672 
-677 SALKDRRNLT
+677 
-687 VFMIRFGVTFYDR
+687 
-700 CRGQRVMY
+700 
-708 QLGVCN
+708 
-714 KERGLRLRRHPG
+714 
-726 ITSKV
+726 
-731 EKKHNK
+731 
-737 TIACGNNGWR
+737 
-747 LPLGGQTTSS
+747 
-757 NLLEAMISAYAD
+757 
-769 LSRRDSGHKL
+769 
-779 PGGHARNIAYSLC
+779 
-792 TYVEIGAAH
+792 
-801 VLRCM
+801 
-806 AHPNATPVYYIFL
+806 
-819 EDARCLTWHAEFTN
+819 
-833 EYFERDD
+833 
-840 RKFTGLQWGTRESA
+840 
-854 APWLLP
+854 
-860 ALGALEALRLPPPPP
+860 
-875 PPPAHQALVAERSE
+875 
-889 HVDTA
+889 
-894 WRRNVHEVRD
+894 
-904 PPARRQGQPS
+904 
-914 SRTYEHQPGAGGGP
+914 
-928 LEARCPAGVYLV
+928 
-940 CGQCSGLVVAGT
+940 
-952 RSHSRGRRVGDVGGN
+952 
-967 GLALVVVPFSSLVE
+967 
-981 ALRGLVFEPTARMV
+981 
-995 VGCSTLSPSCIL
+995 
-1007 RHLGLMGSRLR
+1007 
-1018 LCATA
+1018 
-1023 LLLVVLA
+1023 
-1030 WLWVCASIYA
+1030 
-1040 EDVACHASCI
+1040 
-1050 VHDPLDAGHIRRG
+1050 
-1063 RGWTIPSL
+1063 
-1071 RWSQVFLLGRVR
+1071 
-1083 LPALP
+1083 
-1088 ARLDKPRFAARWTQL
+1088 
-1103 RRNLRL
+1103 
-1109 HRIAQAAY
+1109 
-1117 MALVLAVVVFTAAG
+1117 
-1131 GSTCLAHGGWRV
+1131 
-1143 MACFFASNSPQ
+1143 
-1154 SSRQWE
+1154 
-1160 PGWVAN
+1160 
-1166 VAEQDEVLPYTVLD
+1166 
-1180 ELQPLG
+1180 
-1186 DTTVTKDEAAW
+1186 
-1197 LDTELNA
+1197 
-1204 TFGGHP
+1204 
-1210 DFKEEHWEEMRNVLR
+1210 
-1225 RCKTTFANSPH
+1225 
-1236 DLTGYKG
+1236 
-1243 KAEHNTFS
+1243 
-1251 IPFVDESKA
+1251 
-1260 AYQSPRKY
+1260 
-1268 NEVLRGPQGCQPALP
+1268 
-1283 QCLKDNTLPHRPE
+1283 
-1296 ELYQKVAKAK
+1296 
-1306 FKTTL
+1306 KTTL

-1331 AFWWKN
+1331 AFWWEN

-1415 ITSGKTSASLNRIGH
+1415 AATVDFLGYRIGH

-1441 AIQELPSPQDKT
+1441 AIQELPRPQDKT

-1489 KEVTDIK
+1489 KEITDIK
-1496 GAWGKEQDRALQ
+1496 GAWGKDQDQALQ
-1508 ELKDALCS
+1508 DLKDALCS

-1542 VLGQKDDDGKEY
+1542 VLGQKDNDGKEY

-1630 TVKYRPGA
+1630 TVQYRPGA
-1638 KNSNADAPSRY
+1638 KNSNADVPSRY

-1675 EVHMKDFCD
+1675 KVRTKDFCD
-1684 HLCFMLAGDAF
+1684 YLCFMLAGDVS

-1704 QVANYCRMAAMEQ
+1704 QVANYCKRAAVEQ
-1717 LGTGPVHRLFDLHYR
+1717 LGTGPVHRLFDLHHQ

-1769 PTRGTHGEGSPAM
+1769 PTRGTHGEGSPAV

-1796 EKVDTRVLGRRF
+1796 EKVDTRVLSKRF

-1838 KVDRYLYQDISP
+1838 NKVDRYLYQDISP
-1850 SSRTVARARCTALL
+1850 SSQTVARARCTALL

-1870 ISPRAIEFG
+1870 ISPSAVELG

-1890 ADFIRAGALQGRQWV
+1890 ADFKRAGALRGRQWV

-1923 LDGRHSKLFYEVV
+1923 LDDRHSKLFYEVV

-1963 RPGTKIRDEVFPYI
+1963 RPGTKIRDEI
-1977 ASVIGRPVSFDAAQA
+1977 
-1992 GAYAHRLRAYWSNL
+1992 
-2006 FQSHQFRSVM
+2006 HQFRSVM
-2016 SKVVRPEGRIVSSII
+2016 SKVARPEGRVVSSIL
-2031 CKGWHPRPV
+2031 CKGWQPRPV

-2089 AEEES
+2089 TEEES

-2158 EAENSPGQPIA
+2158 EAESSPGQPIV
-2169 VDNNWADHE
+2169 VDNNWADHA

-2195 SNAYTQQVAKTMT
+2195 SNAYTQQVAKTMS
-2208 HRDWEEKLRVMCSQ
+2208 HRDWEEKLQIMCSQ

-2239 KKKKKKKEWQLYT
+2239 KKMKKKKEWQLYVIE
-2252 MAQYRQRHENHFVKE
+2252 QYRQRHESHFVKE

-2273 RVDVPAWSPPAKDS
+2273 RVDVPAWSPPVKDV
-2287 EMRLPRLACTTRFE
+2287 EMRLPRLACTTRFA
-2301 DLMASV
+2301 DLMAGV
-2307 AEQQVDRDKH
+2307 AEQQVDREKH

-2324 WCLRWLKSNGRV
+2324 WCLRWLKSNGSV
-2336 RLPEEEV
+2336 RLPEDEV

-2354 WDEATDEIYMVT
+2354 WDEATDEIHMIT

-2396 RRTQYLLWQRHWWAD
+2396 RRTQHLLWQRHWWAD

-2462 ETKSG
+2462 QTKAG

-2474 TEHYTRFIVCV
+2474 TEHYTRCIVCV
-2485 PIPDKEASTIAAAF
+2485 PIPDKEARTIAAAF

-2563 LALEKGLDY
+2563 IALEKGLDY

-2597 FTMLFAQEAVVPP
+2597 FTLLFAQEAVVPP
-2610 DLKQAPSIDFGA
+2610 DLKQAPSMDFSP
-2622 EVEDEKDAR
+2622 EVKDDKDAR
-2631 VKDLHRRAQVVR
+2631 VKDLLLRAEVVK

-2661 LHYEGRRGGGYEPSP
+2661 RHYEGRRGGGIEPKP

-2747 AVPSKHLACEVCR
+2747 AVPSRHLACEVCW

-2765 AEMLLCDAC
+2765 GEMLLCDAC

-2782 LTPAL
+2782 PTPAL
-2787 DGVPEGE
+2787 DEVPEGE

-2808 NAEVQTQKDESS
+2808 NAEVQTQEAKSS
-2820 GALEDRLGM
+2820 CVLEDRLGM
-2829 KEQQLNEKLSAE
+2829 KEQQLNEKLSSD

-2855 KGDKFQP
+2855 KGGKFQP

-2868 REMLLKE
+2868 REMLLEE
-2875 KDMFLGMPDQIDW
+2875 KDMFLCVSDQIDW
-2888 GRQDKVKSLFIK
+2888 GRQDKLSEAVQIFMPGHWNEGHRTVLSKKYREQKAMARQLRDAPRVPALSEEEVEKRGELRHMTKAQVREASALQWGLELVITVPSEVRRLATEVDWKSIDGGWDPWAGTGVISEVMVEQWPQLRFMNNDWNSQLGWSEAHDALQPGNYRAWK
-2900 SLDPVFYAPVVNR
+2900 EKYGVCDAVVTSPWFAALDITFPLAVMASRVVACVHVPSYY
-2913 LLLHDQRAAES
+2913 LTDMTESRAAYFRRLSQSGRLHVIGHLE
-2924 LATIRQWTRECY
+2924 
-2936 AQHGTDSHVPPA
+2936 HGPIGRRCMWILVFKNPLVR
-2948 ARTFSALALTGQ
+2948 ARMLQGGEGEGIGMFTFSLGKFMADEVHYIHAPPSAHSYLHSGQRQLEEYESSETEDDSEYPVGYFDDSEDDLEEEEGYYGHLACAPHFSTLRLEQGSGLDTGLQ
-2960 SDDEDFKTIF
+2960 LESYGGVLEPSIEEGFLPQYISDV
-2970 SELRDQLFDMKKE
+2970 
-2983 INALHNRIDDTKGFT
+2983 DDN
-2998 TRSDKNAIGRGGHGD
+2998 SI
-3013 GVRFAAKPLPEHG
+3013 VEPLPEPTVEEFEHEY
-3026 NFPQT
+3026 FPEA
-3031 FRGKPSGK
+3031 
-3039 VAFHKPTGTFVPL
+3039 AFAEGEEHDDGY
-3052 CRNPTC
+3052 
-3058 SATAEKHWHR
+3058 TAEEWAAWDAGAYNSHEY
-3068 DCPHGGPRGH
+3068 GG
-3078 VGAHGFSVADS
+3078 ASEGFA
-3089 ENDVFATLF
+3089 EH
-3098 QNAMDNNDAA
+3098 
-3108 RFDAVC
+3108 FDEY
-3114 CIADGKPELF
+3114 IDDE
-3124 CVNKHAVKHY
+3124 Y
-3134 KSSATLT
+3134 YSDD
-3141 YVNRETVKLYTR
+3141 Y